1 MELHTV
7 GVNGGYSQ
15 ADVTNLAKILT
26 GWTIDQPQQGGGFVF
41 DPRKHEPGSK
51 KWFGQDIKGE
61 RLRRRPACPGMARR
75 PAPDRA
81 LYLLQISPA
90 LRRR

>member
-7 GVNGGYSQ
+7 GVDGGYTQ

-41 DPRKHEPGSK
+41 DPRKHEPGSI
-51 KWFGQDIKGE
+51 KWFGQTIPGQ
-61 RLRRRPACPGMARR
+61 RL
-75 PAPDRA
+75 
-81 LYLLQISPA
+81 S
-90 LRRR
+90 